1 MSSNFPDRFI
11 GPSWR
16 PAQQPQTKPGAQAPA
31 TPTPGVAKVV
41 TPPVQARAN
50 VAPMHLEAARLRG
63 AGAPLVGRA
72 LPPPGAVPAGVPAAK
87 SAALRMAADAKLVK
101 GLHVSEGKVFRT
113 LPEAVRHE
121 VAAVEQHNRALPPG
135 SPERRTVDM
144 ARLEQRHTQTTD
156 ARLFTEREAALA
168 HQITLLSA

>member
-1 MSSNFPDRFI
+1 MSSTFPDRFI

-16 PAQQPQTKPGAQAPA
+16 PAQPQTKPGAPAQAV
-31 TPTPGVAKVV
+31 PTPGVAKPV
-41 TPPVQARAN
+41 TPPVQARTSL
-50 VAPMHLEAARLRG
+50 PPLHLEAARLRG

-87 SAALRMAADAKLVK
+87 SAALRMTADAKLVK

-135 SPERRTVDM
+135 SPDKRQVDL
-144 ARLEQRHTQTTD
+144 ARLERRYIQTTD

-168 HQITLLSA
+168 HQITLLSL